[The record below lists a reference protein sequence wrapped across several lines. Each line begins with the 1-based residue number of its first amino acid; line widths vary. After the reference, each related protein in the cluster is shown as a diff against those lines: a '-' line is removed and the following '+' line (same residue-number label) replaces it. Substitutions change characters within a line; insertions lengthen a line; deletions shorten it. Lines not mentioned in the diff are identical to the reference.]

1 MPKSL
6 RTFLDD
12 MRRAYPSE
20 VVSVS
25 KTVNP
30 LTYDITAIVKQLGAL
45 KKFPVLIFE
54 HPLNAHGRP
63 TDMKV
68 VMSAENSQKK
78 IQVALGL
85 PAEMNRAEMAR
96 ECLRREAGKIGPVIV
111 SKDAAPVKEII
122 QTGEQVNLY
131 ELPLL
136 KHHEM
141 DGGPYLDMSS
151 VAKDRNTGVYNCSY
165 HRMEVKDRNH
175 TGFLMTL
182 QHMWRIFRSYEE
194 AGEEC
199 PVATVIGHHPAYQM
213 GACYGGPFDISEYDI
228 IGGYMQE
235 PLRLTP
241 SETWGERLL
250 VPADA
255 EIVIEGA
262 LLPGKRMV
270 EGPFGE
276 VNGYLGVQG
285 YQQSAHY
292 EVRAIT
298 RRRGALHT
306 SILTPEGDKPWMD
319 LAREGAYLR
328 RASEAVPSVLAVCTS
343 GRHALLNVFISM
355 KKMSEGDPGRA
366 AAAVLT
372 WDWCKNVFVFDEDIN
387 VYDPTEILWA
397 IATRV
402 QPHLQV
408 SIIKEIMRG
417 SLIDPSM
424 VDARKTSAMI
434 VDATKPLDRPFSP
447 VSKCPDDAMA
457 RIRIEDFV
465 PGEVLQHI
473 PIDRT
478 TYWA

>member
-12 MRRAYPSE
+12 FRRAYPSE
-20 VVSVS
+20 VVSIA

-30 LTYDITAIVKQLGAL
+30 LTYDITAIVKHLGAL
-45 KKFPVLIFE
+45 KKFPVLVFE
-54 HPLNAHGRP
+54 KPLNAHGQP

-85 PAEMNRAEMAR
+85 PADMDRAEMAR
-96 ECLRREAGKIGPVIV
+96 ECLRREAGSFGPVIV

-122 QTGEQVNLY
+122 QTGDQVDLY

-136 KHHEM
+136 RHHEM
-141 DGGPYLDMSS
+141 DSGPYVDMSS
-151 VAKDRNTGVYNCSY
+151 VARDRNSGVYNCSY

-182 QHMWRIFRSYEE
+182 QHMWRIFRGYEE
-194 AGEEC
+194 SGEEC

-213 GACYGGPFDISEYDI
+213 GACYGGKFEISEYDI

-241 SETWGERLL
+241 SETWGERLM

-262 LLPGKRMV
+262 LLPGKRVV

-276 VNGYLGVQG
+276 VNGYLGMQG

-298 RRRGALHT
+298 RRKSALHT

-328 RASEAVPSVLAVCTS
+328 RAREAVPNVLAVCTS

-355 KKMSEGDPGRA
+355 KKLSEGDPGRA

-397 IATRV
+397 VATRV

-424 VDARKTSAMI
+424 VSPRKTSAMI

-457 RIRIEDFV
+457 RIRLEDFV